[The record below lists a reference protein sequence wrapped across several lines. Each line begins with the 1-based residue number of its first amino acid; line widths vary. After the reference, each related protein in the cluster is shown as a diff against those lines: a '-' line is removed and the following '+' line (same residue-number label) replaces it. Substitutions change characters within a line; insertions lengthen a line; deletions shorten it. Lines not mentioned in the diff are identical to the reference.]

1 MTAPRTLIIGSEGQ
15 VGSELTTK
23 LRSIYKPSDIIATD
37 LKKSDEV
44 QNHSG
49 PYEPLDVLDYN
60 SITSII
66 QRHNIHEIYN
76 LAAILS
82 ASAESQPLSAWNV
95 NMKGLLNTLW
105 LAKDSNVKRIFW
117 PSSIA
122 VFGPSTPKENTPQNT
137 IMDPNTVYGISKLS
151 GERWCQYFFDNYK
164 IDTRSIRY
172 PGLIS
177 YLTEPGGGT
186 TDYAIDIFHQ
196 ALSAGSYT
204 SFLKPDTY
212 LPMMYMPDAINGT
225 VQLMHAESSRLSTHS
240 SYNLGGFS
248 LAPQTL
254 ASAVK
259 THIPNFEITYQPD
272 FRQGIADTWPSS
284 IDDSQA
290 RDDWNWSP
298 AYSINGMVMDMIE
311 NLKKLKSDYLS

>member
-15 VGSELTTK
+15 VGSELTSK
-23 LRSIYKPSDIIATD
+23 LRSIYKPSDIIAAD
-37 LKKSDEV
+37 LKQADQV

-60 SITSII
+60 AFSSII
-66 QRHNIHEIYN
+66 QKHNVTEIYN

-105 LAKDSNVKRIFW
+105 LARDANVKRIFW

-122 VFGPSTPKENTPQNT
+122 VFGPTTPKNNTPQNT
-137 IMDPNTVYGISKLS
+137 VMDPNTVYGISKLS
-151 GERWCQYFFDNYK
+151 GERWCQYFFDNYN

-196 ALSAGSYT
+196 ALTKGSYT
-204 SFLKPDTY
+204 SFLKHDTY
-212 LPMMYMPDAINGT
+212 LPMLYMPDAINGT
-225 VQLMHAESSRLSTHS
+225 VQLMHADSTKLSIHS

-248 LAPQTL
+248 LAPETL

-259 THIPNFEITYQPD
+259 SQIPDFEITYQPD

-284 IDDSQA
+284 IDDSKA
-290 RDDWNWSP
+290 REDWNWTP
-298 AYSINGMVMDMIE
+298 DYSINGMVMDMID
-311 NLKKLKSDYLS
+311 NIKRQKGVYSS